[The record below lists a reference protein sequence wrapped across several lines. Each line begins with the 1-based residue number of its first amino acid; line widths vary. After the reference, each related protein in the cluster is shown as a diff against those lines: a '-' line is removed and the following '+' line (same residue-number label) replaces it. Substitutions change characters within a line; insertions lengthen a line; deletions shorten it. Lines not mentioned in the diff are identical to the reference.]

1 MIKQCLV
8 DIGQMIKPI
17 LKGRVIVP
25 AYLGYLQE
33 GKMEVPEKR
42 DFINV

>member
-17 LKGRVIVP
+17 LKCRVIVLVC
-25 AYLGYLQE
+25 LGYLEE
-33 GKMEVPEKR
+33 GKMEVPER
-42 DFINV
+42 GDFINV